1 MQGTRR
7 QFLTRLLL
15 LLAAGLVIGWL
26 YDAALAGLLL
36 AALAA
41 LAYFTWQLFRFENAL
56 LGRALQDPGFGD
68 SIWSQMLARVNY
80 LQQRGRKHKRRYRR
94 LLTEVRDST
103 NAMPDAGIV
112 LNSDFEILMCN
123 PAAEELVGIRWRQ
136 DRGQRVDNI
145 LRHPGFVRYLHSANA
160 GDAAV
165 DIPSPLKEGNW
176 LSCRLVPYGGD
187 QQLLLIRDI
196 TERIRLNTMRREFI
210 ANASHEL
217 RSPLT
222 VISGYLDSLASDP
235 DLSPHWSKPVLQM
248 RTQANRMNKIVA
260 ELLELSRVESAG
272 TSVDDESVDVPGLL
286 TGARKAYIDQPGIA
300 EIRVETPS
308 RARLR
313 ASGTDIES
321 LISNLLSNA
330 IRHTPASGTITLS
343 WTSDDQS
350 AVLSVSDTGEGVDEE
365 HIPRLTE
372 RFFRVDAGRSRDD
385 GGVGLGLAIVK
396 HILNRHDAELQIT
409 SVPGEGSTFSCHFP
423 ARRIETTAPTPI
435 ERKRQ
440 SGAS

>member
-1 MQGTRR
+1 MPGTRR

-15 LLAAGLVIGWL
+15 LLSVGLVIGWL
-26 YDAALAGLLL
+26 YDAALAGLLS

-41 LAYFTWQLFRFENAL
+41 LGYFTWQLFRFEKAL
-56 LGRALQDPGFGD
+56 LGRTLQDPGFGD
-68 SIWSQMLARVNY
+68 NIWSQMLARVNY

-123 PAAEELVGIRWRQ
+123 PAAEELVDIRARQ

-145 LRHPGFVRYLHSANA
+145 LRDPGFVRYLHS
-160 GDAAV
+160 GDV
-165 DIPSPLKEGNW
+165 NDGVVEIPSPVNEGSW

-260 ELLELSRVESAG
+260 ELLELSRVESVGA
-272 TSVDDESVDVPGLL
+272 SVDDESVDVPGLL
-286 TGARKAYIDQPGIA
+286 AGARKAYIDQPGVA

-313 ASGTDIES
+313 ASGTDVES

-330 IRHTPASGTITLS
+330 IRHTPESGTITLS
-343 WTSDDQS
+343 WTSDDQG
-350 AVLSVSDTGEGVDEE
+350 AVLSVRDTGEGIDEE

-396 HILNRHDAELQIT
+396 HILSRHDAELQIS

-423 ARRIETTAPTPI
+423 ARRIETTAPIPI